1 MHDNF
6 LSIFRLKMKK
16 EVEIQRKLMMKRPQD
31 PVKMSIYQ
39 NVGTG
44 KSVTGKTQTI

>member
-1 MHDNF
+1 MHEHF

-16 EVEIQRKLMMKRPQD
+16 EVEIQRKLMTKRPQD

-44 KSVTGKTQTI
+44 RNVTGQT